1 MRQLRLLIM
10 ALLFGS
16 AAFAQTRQLTGSVKD
31 ATSGAALPAI
41 TVQVKGTN
49 IATVTGGDGTFA
61 LKVPQGAFTLQVSLV
76 GYGTKAIEVTPEQT
90 HLDLVM
96 SETSTQLGE
105 LVVTALGISKD
116 SKKVGYSVTKVD
128 GSLMTQARETNV
140 GLSLGGRVAGVNVH
154 GSSGGPGSSARILLR
169 GMPSM
174 NSSTGGTGTGA
185 GTGSPLFVI
194 NGVPIDNTQRGASGE
209 WGGSDN
215 GDGLSNINP
224 DDIETMTVLK
234 GQSASA
240 LYGARAAN
248 GVIIITT
255 KTGKKGAF
263 TVEYN
268 MNYSMDKAMNFTD
281 FQYDY
286 GQGRQGSKP
295 NNAADAQ
302 GTARLAW
309 GAKMDGQPTIQY
321 DGKTYAYSPFKDNIA
336 NFYRTGPTF
345 TNTVAVSGGGEKG
358 TFRLSMSNLDN
369 KSIVRN
375 SGLDRKTI
383 SLNMDQKVGDRL
395 TVRVLANYIDEQ
407 QKNKPQISDGPSN
420 PNNGIWLAGNINEN
434 ILAPGYDANGKEI
447 VFSDDNYV
455 TNPWFVVNKYV
466 NNIGRKRLI
475 SAITARYDLTSWLYA
490 QGRIGYDLEN
500 DQILKVTA
508 SGTNFSIQTET
519 GYSGRLEEMSR
530 TQTYQLNGDALLG
543 VSKKITSDFSI
554 DAAVGA
560 NLLKN
565 GYDYQTLNGGPFIV
579 DNLYNPLNVVNA
591 GKDYKY
597 WKREAHSGYYTA
609 DFNYKSYLTLSTTG
623 RYDVFSTLA
632 GPGIPKS
639 QMRIFTPSV
648 SASFIFSELV
658 KVPHMDYGK
667 LRASFAKTSGEP
679 FEAYK
684 TAVYYAV
691 EGSVNGIPTGRFS
704 DGLPSGLLKPYTVTE
719 LEVGTELKF
728 FDNRLGFDVA
738 YFTRKTKN
746 EIMQADLSRSTGY
759 TKGYVPTG
767 STQNR
772 GLEVLVTGTP
782 VKSRN
787 FSWNASVNFTSVSN
801 KILETDANSNPIYLG
816 TNRFN
821 HGNANT
827 VFIKGMA
834 GPQIQVY
841 DYKYDAKGDIVVDA
855 SGLPVAGN
863 QVYRGSVLP
872 TIYGGVNNEFN
883 FKGVSLAFL
892 IDYNYGN
899 KVLSSTAAES
909 VYRGLNKST
918 LAGRE
923 TGITVGVREDGT
935 QNTKT
940 ASAQDYYQ
948 AVAQRITA
956 ISVLDGD
963 YIKLRQ
969 LTLGYSLPEK
979 VLANVPL
986 IRTIQISLVGR
997 NLWTIMKRSDNIDP
1011 ESGFATIVRYA
1022 GIEGTG
1028 LPSTRTYGVNVN
1040 IKFK

>member
-1 MRQLRLLIM
+1 MRQLRLLII
-10 ALLFGS
+10 ALLLGS

-49 IATVTGGDGTFA
+49 IATVTGGDGTFS

-140 GLSLGGRVAGVNVH
+140 GLSLAGRVAGVNVH

-174 NSSTGGTGTGA
+174 NSSTGTTGSGA

-194 NGVPIDNTQRGASGE
+194 NGVPIDNTQRGSSGE

-248 GVIIITT
+248 GVVIITT

-268 MNYSMDKAMNFTD
+268 MNYSMDKAINFTD
-281 FQYDY
+281 FQYEY

-302 GTARLAW
+302 GTARLSW
-309 GAKMDGQPTIQY
+309 GAKMDGSQVIQY
-321 DGKTYAYSPFKDNIA
+321 DGKQYAYSPFKDNIA

-383 SLNMDQKVGDRL
+383 NLNMDQKVSDRL

-455 TNPWFVVNKYV
+455 TNPWFVVSKYV
-466 NNIGRKRLI
+466 NNISRKRLI
-475 SAITARYDLTSWLYA
+475 SAITARYELTSWLYA

-508 SGTNFSIQTET
+508 SGTNFSIQSET
-519 GYSGRLEEMSR
+519 GYSGRLEEQSR

-543 VSKKITSDFSI
+543 ISKKITSDFSI

-579 DNLYNPLNVVNA
+579 DNLYTPLNVVNP

-648 SASFIFSELV
+648 SGSFIFSELV

-667 LRASFAKTSGEP
+667 LRASFAQTSGEP
-679 FEAYK
+679 YEAYK

-691 EGSVNGIPTGRFS
+691 EGSINGIPTGRFS
-704 DGLPSGLLKPYTVTE
+704 DKLPSGLLKPYTVTE
-719 LEVGTELKF
+719 FEVGTELKF

-759 TKGYVPTG
+759 TGGYIPTG
-767 STQNR
+767 STQNK

-787 FSWNASVNFTSVSN
+787 FSWNTSFNLTSVHN
-801 KILETDANSNPIYLG
+801 KILKTDAAGNPVSLG

-827 VFIKGMA
+827 VFVQGMA

-855 SGLPVAGN
+855 SGLPLAGN

-872 TIYGGVNNEFN
+872 TLYGGLNNEFN

-899 KVLSSTAAES
+899 KVLSSSAAES

-918 LAGRE
+918 LVNRE
-923 TGITVGVREDGT
+923 SGFTVGVREDGT
-935 QNTKT
+935 QNTKN

-969 LTLGYSLPEK
+969 LTLGYTLPEK
-979 VLANVPL
+979 VLAGVPL
-986 IRTIQISLVGR
+986 IRTVQVSLVGR

-1011 ESGFATIVRYA
+1011 ESGFSTVVRYA